1 MSLSTWLQTT
11 RDQRFPENCL
21 GLTLG
26 RWYNNGLHLIF
37 SWQVESLGSISSHL
51 RNYLT
56 FMSFHPQSG
65 GGPSGCPIGLFH
77 VSSCLEF
84 QKPNQTNTE
93 QGKAKLSLFWS
104 KTTWRGNGI
113 LLGATV
119 WVSKTLTMWF
129 QNWVY
134 VAWLHLAQQGSDRL
148 LELCPGGFK
157 IEYT

>member
-93 QGKAKLSLFWS
+93 QGKAKLCLFNS
-104 KTTWRGNGI
+104 KTI
-113 LLGATV
+113 ATV
-119 WVSKTLTMWF
+119 WVSKTLNMWF
-129 QNWVY
+129 YNKVC
-134 VAWLHLAQQGSDRL
+134 VAWLHLAHQQSDL
-148 LELCPGGFK
+148 AFETLTSWF
-157 IEYT
+157 